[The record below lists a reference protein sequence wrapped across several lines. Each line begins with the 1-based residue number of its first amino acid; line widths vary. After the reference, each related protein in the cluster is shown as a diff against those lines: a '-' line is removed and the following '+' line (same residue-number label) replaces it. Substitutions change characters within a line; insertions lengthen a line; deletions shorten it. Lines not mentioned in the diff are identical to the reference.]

1 MPSAATMVPCGGASG
16 SAVAPCAAGVLCFWR
31 PWRLRCW
38 PSPWAAPG
46 TWCRRPRQR
55 CPRLKTVSTATLS
68 RLGLSL
74 EATVQPP
81 YCGLTNRV
89 PRSGWLTTPP
99 GGCAVPRPAAEA
111 AARSGSPNVRV
122 VEDVL
127 ALVTSSPPT
136 LVGRNHLTWVVVVQ
150 RTGLAPLYG
159 GVCPSPAGG
168 FTACLGGW
176 SRGSSWLV
184 LVDARTAGVMYT
196 LPLTLPTF
204 RPGRARGGIAP
215 PRV

>member
-1 MPSAATMVPCGGASG
+1 VRRWGPLFLATVATALLALAVGSAGNLVSAASP
-16 SAVAPCAAGVLCFWR
+16 AA
-31 PWRLRCW
+31 
-38 PSPWAAPG
+38 
-46 TWCRRPRQR
+46 
-55 CPRLKTVSTATLS
+55 PRLKTVSTATLS

-204 RPGRARGGIAP
+204 RPGRGHGGIVA